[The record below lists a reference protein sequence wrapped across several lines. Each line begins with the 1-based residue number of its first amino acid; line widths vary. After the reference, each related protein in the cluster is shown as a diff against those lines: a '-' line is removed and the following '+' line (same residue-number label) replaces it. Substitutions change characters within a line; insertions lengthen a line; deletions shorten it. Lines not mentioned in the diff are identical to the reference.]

1 MNRWESQQGNG
12 NYIKNGNS
20 RTEKYNIWNRKFI
33 EYGHRSKFKLAEE
46 SDSECEYIA
55 IEFIHCKEQWGKKK
69 QGRTKFQ

>member
-1 MNRWESQQGNG
+1 
-12 NYIKNGNS
+12 
-20 RTEKYNIWNRKFI
+20 
-33 EYGHRSKFKLAEE
+33 LAEE